1 MRETNTLLECDEFL
15 MQWAVLTSVENLP
28 ALVDRV
34 DLNRVLDELL
44 SVHACFVPFVISE
57 SIKYI
62 SNYQTQ

>member
-44 SVHACFVPFVISE
+44 SVHACFVPFVF
-57 SIKYI
+57 
-62 SNYQTQ
+62 

>member
-44 SVHACFVPFVISE
+44 SVHACFVPFEISE